1 MIQDGLDAGDGG
13 AREDGGWIEIR
24 IAGSTRGRRVFFMLD
39 TVGEVACA
47 VVVIGGVQIVP
58 FAVGAIVLEVVIAVV
73 LVGNNRA
80 GCQCR
85 GHEAQQHENG
95 QRQTNDFP
103 ISLHVVSPLLFTWRK
118 QKQGR

>member
-1 MIQDGLDAGDGG
+1 
-13 AREDGGWIEIR
+13 
-24 IAGSTRGRRVFFMLD
+24 MLD

-58 FAVGAIVLEVVIAVV
+58 FAVGAVVLEVVIAVV

-80 GCQCR
+80 GRQCR
-85 GHEAQQHENG
+85 GHKAQQYKNG
-95 QRQTNDFP
+95 QHQAEGFP
-103 ISLHVVSPLLFTWRK
+103 ISLHVASPLLFTCRK